1 MTSKQT
7 AKSSNYNEPRSEPD
21 QQIVSKPRG
30 KYGYLQGPSFFLE
43 ISTDIRLLIYDLVL
57 KQHKRKSGVKKLRR
71 STDAIRFVNR
81 QIAEETFPYL
91 FEVLDVGRLLTGDG
105 DHMDRFDEFRGRH
118 RRFMGVHPAPRIT
131 LGECCQ
137 YAELR
142 LALENT
148 VRTPDTGADPVAR
161 VDAPTLHAAW
171 DEIGWPLEKRNVQTM
186 TVSGAERLESFGA
199 FNDMLVYLALVTE
212 YFPTLKEL
220 RLVYRRLRGDEYE
233 YDTNWYRIVGREVQ
247 DWDTAECKWLM
258 PTVSFHQGQIED
270 SVRTRTRTVLSRATS
285 YHGSGSSEDSD

>member
-1 MTSKQT
+1 MR
-7 AKSSNYNEPRSEPD
+7 NY
-21 QQIVSKPRG
+21 VW
-30 KYGYLQGPSFFLE
+30 LW
-43 ISTDIRLLIYDLVL
+43 
-57 KQHKRKSGVKKLRR
+57 
-71 STDAIRFVNR
+71 
-81 QIAEETFPYL
+81 
-91 FEVLDVGRLLTGDG
+91 
-105 DHMDRFDEFRGRH
+105 
-118 RRFMGVHPAPRIT
+118 
-131 LGECCQ
+131 
-137 YAELR
+137 
-142 LALENT
+142 ENT